1 MESNKTNREAALLV
15 MVVFVLGIVLG
26 GLAVHVWGDR
36 IWAQQPT
43 NGNRSRDQVVA
54 DFTRELSLT
63 AVQQQQLAAVV
74 DDTRSRWRALYTP
87 LDDQHEQIRQQGREK
102 IRAILTPEQ
111 RPKFEDFLRRLD
123 EQRKKDQAIH

>member
-36 IWAQQPT
+36 IWAQQPM
-43 NGNRSRDQVVA
+43 NGTKSRDQVVA

-63 AVQQQQLAAVV
+63 AEQQQQLATVV
-74 DDTRSRWRALYTP
+74 DDTRSRWRALYAP
-87 LDDQHEQIRQQGREK
+87 LDEQHEQIRQQGREK
-102 IRAILTPEQ
+102 IRAFLTPEQ

>member
-15 MVVFVLGIVLG
+15 MVVFALGIVLG

-43 NGNRSRDQVVA
+43 TGMRSRNQVVA

-63 AVQQQQLAAVV
+63 SDQQRQLASVV
-74 DDTRSRWRALYTP
+74 DETRAKWRALYAP
-87 LDDQHEQIRQQGREK
+87 LDEQHELIRQQGREK
-102 IRAILTPEQ
+102 IRAFLTPDQ
-111 RPKFEDFLRRLD
+111 RPKFEEFLKRLD
-123 EQRKKDQAIH
+123 EQRKKDQAIR